1 MNYADILVI
10 GAGLAGL
17 TLARRLS
24 ANGDTVVLIEKS
36 GSPGGRLATRH
47 SGHGDFDHGAQ
58 YITSRTPEFTTLIN
72 QLAQSG
78 EMAAW
83 KPVGKDSAKPWWVGK
98 PGMSTISKS
107 LSRGLDV
114 RFGARAKQVLKHRDG
129 YAVMTENDDGTET
142 AWSSARIVAAIPA
155 PQAHV
160 LLSPLDPAFAYL
172 EKVAMA
178 PCWTALLAFD
188 APLERVPDLA
198 RGQPGDVLS
207 LIVRNGSKPGRGG
220 ETFVLHATP
229 NWSRA
234 NLNTGR
240 ETVARDMIN
249 AMRAETGLGAD
260 LPEPV
265 HLDLHRWLY
274 ALAERP
280 LEASFIGN
288 PQDTLFACGDWCI
301 DARAEA
307 AHQSGLALADH
318 IISL

>member
-1 MNYADILVI
+1 MNHTDILVI

-17 TLARRLS
+17 TLARRL
-24 ANGDTVVLIEKS
+24 AETTTTVVVIEKS

-47 SGHGDFDHGAQ
+47 SRHGDIDHGAQ
-58 YITSRTPEFTTLIN
+58 YITSRTPEFTSLVN

-83 KPVGKDSAKPWWVGK
+83 KPDGKDSAKPWWVGK
-98 PGMSTISKS
+98 PGMSTIGKS

-114 RFGARAKQVLKHRDG
+114 RFGARAMRVLEHRDG

-142 AWSSARIVAAIPA
+142 AWSAARIVAAIPA
-155 PQAHV
+155 PQAHA
-160 LLSPLDPAFAYL
+160 LLSPLDPAFALL
-172 EKVAMA
+172 EKVSMA
-178 PCWTALLAFD
+178 PCWAILLGFKAR
-188 APLERVPDLA
+188 LETVPDLA
-198 RGQPGDVLS
+198 RGQPDDVLS
-207 LIVRNGSKPGRGG
+207 LMTRNGSKPGRSG
-220 ETFVLHATP
+220 ETFVLHANP
-229 NWSRA
+229 DWSRA
-234 NLNTGR
+234 NLRTRR
-240 ETVARDMIN
+240 ETVARDMLD
-249 AMRAETGLGAD
+249 AMRIQTGLGAD

-280 LEASFIGN
+280 LDAPFIGN
-288 PQDTLFACGDWCI
+288 AGNTLFACGDWCI